1 MEEFFFVFNQAVMKE
16 DQTFR
21 WHGVKSGDL
30 IEIFNA
36 TMDVEIETEEGLR
49 FKQEIWFFATVL
61 EIKEVI
67 QKYHGFPISRQILV
81 FNGNVLE
88 DEHDTEHYEI
98 LEGSRILLQLKKE
111 PVPAQ
116 QQEQEP
122 VTEASPEPPKGHQK
136 QSQNKEH
143 AV

>member
-1 MEEFFFVFNQAVMKE
+1 
-16 DQTFR
+16 
-21 WHGVKSGDL
+21 
-30 IEIFNA
+30 
-36 TMDVEIETEEGLR
+36 MDVEIETEEGLR
-49 FKQEIWFFATVL
+49 FKQEIWFFATVQ

-111 PVPAQ
+111 PEPVPAQ
-116 QQEQEP
+116 QQEQELAQ
-122 VTEASPEPPKGHQK
+122 EALPEPPKGHQK
-136 QSQNKEH
+136 QSQNREL
-143 AV
+143 AL